1 MMDSLVRGHFL
12 DTNLVFDAII
22 PARPRFQ
29 DFQKFYAKFPFLSI
43 MITSPVNKEVHKL
56 AAKSAELLM
65 KYIHNLIMPS
75 NWEKLDI
82 DGREALLDNIKS
94 TIAKDKWLNEVEN
107 KTVFVLDAFKSISQQ
122 LVSIKEKEK
131 VIDLLVELPDDY
143 LRRIQQTIA
152 SRFVITPVNTDHSS
166 YDDLKT
172 AIKQLNDNSNVFK
185 EGNSEDYKI
194 FSDIILLC
202 HCGARFANWNTASFI
217 EINLY
222 SNDGLFINNIKKFE
236 EYTKNKN
243 DKTLKELE
251 IETALG
257 KIKPNNPYTK

>member
-1 MMDSLVRGHFL
+1 MMDSLVQGHFL
-12 DTNLVFDAII
+12 DTNLVFDAIV

-43 MITSPVNKEVHKL
+43 KITFSVNKEVHKI

-65 KYIHNLIMPS
+65 KYLHNLIMPS
-75 NWEKLDI
+75 DWEKLDI
-82 DGREALLDNIKS
+82 NGREALLDNIKS
-94 TIAKDKWLNEVEN
+94 ILAKDKLLNEVEN

-122 LVSIKEKEK
+122 LVNIKEKEK

-143 LRRIQQTIA
+143 LRRIQQMIA
-152 SRFVITPVNTDHSS
+152 LRFIITPVNTDHSS

-172 AIKQLNDNSNVFK
+172 AIKQLNDNNNIFK
-185 EGNSEDYKI
+185 ERDSEDYKI

-202 HCGARFANWNTASFI
+202 HCGARFANWSTTSFI
-217 EINLY
+217 EINFY
-222 SNDGLFINNIKKFE
+222 SNDGSFINNIKKFE
-236 EYTKNKN
+236 EYTKNKDN
-243 DKTLKELE
+243 KTQKELE
-251 IETALG
+251 VETALR